1 MIDPFGSRAFDRGN
15 TDVLSQ
21 ILGGGDAEK
30 ELLLIRQ
37 ALVEF
42 FFFQGACEVGSRML
56 FCWVWTSMDDFVS
69 LGPLFFSL
77 PEEVMQ
83 CACNYTMAMAH
94 VLDFFDLYVVQCI
107 HIKSYKLF
115 FTRPYL
121 HGACREG

>member
-1 MIDPFGSRAFDRGN
+1 
-15 TDVLSQ
+15 
-21 ILGGGDAEK
+21 
-30 ELLLIRQ
+30 
-37 ALVEF
+37 
-42 FFFQGACEVGSRML
+42 
-56 FCWVWTSMDDFVS
+56 MDDFVS

-115 FTRPYL
+115 FYPSLLARRMQRRITNAGMEWKGIVTNKI
-121 HGACREG
+121 H